1 MNISN
6 EREVLKMTK
15 YGESYT
21 MTQEDLDIIATY
33 MNDEIRESVHNDMIY
48 NTPEEFLREYVAL
61 DQDFEDI
68 LKIEF
73 SIEL

>member
-33 MNDEIRESVHNDMIY
+33 MNDEIRERVHNDMLY
-48 NTPEEFLREYVAL
+48 DTPE
-61 DQDFEDI
+61 
-68 LKIEF
+68 
-73 SIEL
+73 